1 MIRAIY
7 RDDVILQRVMKAKKK
22 RRRQMSINITR
33 IEFKFELENYE
44 IKNNL
49 LWVRERLYISQDE
62 TLHAKILKFIH
73 DFSFENHVERV
84 TTYNRVNKHY
94 YWSRMIVTITQYI
107 KACLHCKRTKH
118 YKNEKQNLLKFLLIL
133 ERYFQ
138 NIFIDFIISL
148 FICRRNDRDYEHIM
162 ITMCKL
168 FKKKRYIDMNSINVK
183 VMIQIFVK
191 WIWKDEKYSNI
202 IVFDKDT
209 QFIAHF

>member
-1 MIRAIY
+1 MT
-7 RDDVILQRVMKAKKK
+7 K
-22 RRRQMSINITR
+22 
-33 IEFKFELENYE
+33 IEQLSKSFDFASWQLRNQKQ
-44 IKNNL
+44 L
-49 LWVRERLYISQDE
+49 LWIREPLYISQDE
-62 TLHAKILKFIH
+62 ILHAKIFKLIH
-73 DFSFENHVERV
+73 DFSFEDHVERV
-84 TTYNRVNKHY
+84 ITYDRVNKYY

-162 ITMCKL
+162 ITICKL

-183 VMIQIFVK
+183 VVIQVFVK
-191 WIWKDEKYSNI
+191 WIWKNEKYSNI
-202 IVFDKDT
+202 IIFDKDT
-209 QFIAHF
+209 QFIAHFW